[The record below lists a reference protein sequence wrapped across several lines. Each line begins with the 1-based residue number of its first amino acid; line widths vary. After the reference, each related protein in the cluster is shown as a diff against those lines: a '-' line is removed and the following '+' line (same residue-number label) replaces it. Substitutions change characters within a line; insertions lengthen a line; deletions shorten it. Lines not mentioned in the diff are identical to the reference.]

1 MDIAITKMS
10 SKGQIVIPS
19 DMRGNFKEGEKLL
32 LIQDKDQLII
42 KKMEQFSKTFEED
55 IIFAKRTE
63 KLLKKLESKKDKKYV
78 DFENFVEKLRYAQFQ
93 KRTFEILDEYERNP
107 SSAKSFKTKKEF
119 IDSLKSKI

>member
-19 DMRGNFKEGEKLL
+19 EMREDFKEGEKLL
-32 LIQDKDQLII
+32 LIQDKGQLII

-63 KLLKKLESKKDKKYV
+63 VALKKLENKKNKRFV
-78 DFENFVEKLRYAQFQ
+78 DFENFIEELRYAQFQ
-93 KRTFEILDEYERNP
+93 KRTFEILDEYERNS
-107 SSAKSFKTKKEF
+107 SSAKSFKSGKEF
-119 IDSLKSKI
+119 IEYLKKR

>member
-1 MDIAITKMS
+1 MEIAITKMS

-19 DMRGNFKEGEKLL
+19 EMRGNFKEGEKLL

-42 KKMEQFSKTFEED
+42 KRMEQFSKTFEED

-63 KLLKKLESKKDKKYV
+63 TLLKKLESKKDKNYG
-78 DFENFVEKLRYAQFQ
+78 DFENFVEKLRYAKFQ

-107 SSAKSFKTKKEF
+107 SSAKSFKSKEEFLNYLKKR
-119 IDSLKSKI
+119 

>member
-19 DMRGNFKEGEKLL
+19 EMRGNFKEGEKLL
-32 LIQDKDQLII
+32 LIQDKNQLIV
-42 KKMEQFSKTFEED
+42 KKMVEFSKTFEED

-63 KLLKKLESKKDKKYV
+63 AALKRLENKKNKRNL
-78 DFENFVEKLRYAQFQ
+78 NFDEFIEELRSAQFQ

-107 SSAKSFKTKKEF
+107 SSAKSFKSKKEF
-119 IDSLKSKI
+119 LDSLKSKL